1 MKNKTNISRLL
12 FVAFFLCLTVSNV
25 QSQAEGSEQL
35 IKIETIHGTMIAKLY
50 NETPAHRDNMIKLID
65 EDFYEGQLFHRV
77 IKDFMIQGGDPHSV
91 GAARGQRLGTG
102 GPGYTIPAEF
112 NDRLIHKKGAL
123 SAARM
128 GDRVNPEKASSG
140 SQFYIVQGQVFTPDM
155 LKMLEKNQSSAF
167 SPEALEAYTT
177 IGGTPH
183 LDGGYTVFGEV
194 IEGLEVIDRIIAT
207 ETDSNDRP
215 MEDVVYHISL
225 VK

>member
-1 MKNKTNISRLL
+1 MKNKRNIFRLL
-12 FVAFFLCLTVSNV
+12 FVTFFLCLTLSSV
-25 QSQAEGSEQL
+25 QSQSEGSEQL

-65 EDFYEGQLFHRV
+65 EGFYEGQLFHRV

-91 GAARGQRLGTG
+91 DAARGQRLGTG
-102 GPGYTIPAEF
+102 GPGYTILAEF

-140 SQFYIVQGQVFTPDM
+140 SQFYIVQGRVFTPDM

>member
-1 MKNKTNISRLL
+1 MKNKRNISCLL
-12 FVAFFLCLTVSNV
+12 FVSILLVLTVSSV
-25 QSQAEGSEQL
+25 QSQSAGSEQL
-35 IKIETIHGTMIAKLY
+35 IKIETLHGTMIARLY
-50 NETPAHRDNMIKLID
+50 NETPAHRDNMIKLIQEGFFD
-65 EDFYEGQLFHRV
+65 GQLFHRV

-91 GAARGQRLGTG
+91 DADRGQRLGTG

-112 NDRLIHKKGAL
+112 NDLLIHKKGAL

-128 GDRVNPEKASSG
+128 GDHVNPDKASSG

-155 LKMLEKNQSSAF
+155 LKMLEKNRASAF
-167 SPEALEAYTT
+167 SPEAIEAYTT

-194 IEGLEVIDRIIAT
+194 IEGLDVIDRIA
-207 ETDSNDRP
+207 EMATDSNDRP
-215 MEDVVYHISL
+215 LEDVVYHISL